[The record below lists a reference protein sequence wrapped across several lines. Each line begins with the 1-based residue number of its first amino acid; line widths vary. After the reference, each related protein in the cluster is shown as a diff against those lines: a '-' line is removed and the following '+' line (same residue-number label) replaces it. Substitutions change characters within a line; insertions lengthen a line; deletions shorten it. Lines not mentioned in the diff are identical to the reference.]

1 MTLSANEVASFLCDA
16 VAGIGANRSFNNNSS
31 NASESIVMSSTDDCN
46 VTVSSFLFSDPFN
59 AAASSAA
66 VITQRAD
73 LGAALTLWGTT
84 LTEAAARSAVLSST
98 VATSVVLIAAL
109 WFAFRFLLPSTAT
122 AGGSESLAAAAD
134 HQQRQLANVM
144 ARLEEVEDLL
154 TQQQQ
159 VMTQQRT
166 EVATLRRQ
174 VAQLSEDVQLVEEER
189 KELQVQLNYRRSGG
203 SGGGGDASLPS
214 ASAVTSASPVRQ
226 NSSPHRRSQVIEKG
240 VATTT
245 PLRAASS
252 RGGSTSEVVQ
262 SLSSTHRTFVV
273 SSSPHRR

>member
-16 VAGIGANRSFNNNSS
+16 FAGMSASRSFSNNNASS
-31 NASESIVMSSTDDCN
+31 SIVMSSTDDCN
-46 VTVSSFLFSDPFN
+46 VTVSSFLFSDLVN
-59 AAASSAA
+59 ASSAA
-66 VITQRAD
+66 LSQRD

-109 WFAFRFLLPSTAT
+109 WFAFRFLLPSTTT
-122 AGGSESLAAAAD
+122 AGGSELATDAAD

-154 TQQQQ
+154 TEQQH

-166 EVATLRRQ
+166 EVSTLRRQ
-174 VAQLSEDVQLVEEER
+174 VAQLSEDVQMVEEER

-203 SGGGGDASLPS
+203 GGDASLPS
-214 ASAVTSASPVRQ
+214 ASQQQLAISASPVRQ
-226 NSSPHRRSQVIEKG
+226 NSSPQRRSQLIEG

-245 PLRAASS
+245 PLRATSS
-252 RGGSTSEVVQ
+252 RGGSTAEVVQ